1 MRYYETAFLVA
12 PNLPEEDRE
21 KFINQMSQWVSQ
33 NKGKMIKVEK
43 WGKKKMAYPI
53 KKFNEAF
60 YVFFLYE
67 GEPDIPVELERRFKH
82 SESVIRYLTVKKEP
96 TEVEEEKK
104 KSKEESPKE
113 EKGTNEASSGSK
125 EGT

>member
-104 KSKEESPKE
+104 KSKEESPKG
-113 EKGTNEASSGSK
+113 EKGTTEASPGSK